1 MPEPRPSAERT
12 ELLADVAEMYYLED
26 KTQAQIA
33 KRIGVTRSM
42 VSRMLSDVRRLG
54 IVKIQI
60 SRPLQFD
67 RELEA
72 ALIARFHLRGA
83 CVPVRRNEDDSARL
97 LRRLGSA
104 GAHALQQYLAA
115 SGLTL
120 GLAWGTSI
128 SATVE
133 ALEVEEPVRVKIVQ
147 LVGSLGAR
155 NLEYDAIALAQ
166 RTVQRLGGEAFYLN
180 APFLVHNPDI
190 ARALIADRS
199 MSETTRL
206 WKHCDVVLLG
216 IGGTDPNHS
225 SFYLAGYVG
234 LDELNALIEAGAV
247 GDVCGRHFDAD
258 GRPVNADFHQRIV
271 GIEED
276 ELRAVPIRLGVAG
289 GEGKVRPIL
298 AALRGNYVNVLVT
311 DSVTAKALLRQD
323 QQAD

>member
-104 GAHALQQYLAA
+104 G
-115 SGLTL
+115 
-120 GLAWGTSI
+120 
-128 SATVE
+128 
-133 ALEVEEPVRVKIVQ
+133 RRRR
-147 LVGSLGAR
+147 GA
-155 NLEYDAIALAQ
+155 
-166 RTVQRLGGEAFYLN
+166 
-180 APFLVHNPDI
+180 
-190 ARALIADRS
+190 
-199 MSETTRL
+199 
-206 WKHCDVVLLG
+206 
-216 IGGTDPNHS
+216 
-225 SFYLAGYVG
+225 AGYG
-234 LDELNALIEAGAV
+234 PAPHSGR
-247 GDVCGRHFDAD
+247 GDYERGQEPGRFCSDH
-258 GRPVNADFHQRIV
+258 G
-271 GIEED
+271 
-276 ELRAVPIRLGVAG
+276 
-289 GEGKVRPIL
+289 
-298 AALRGNYVNVLVT
+298 
-311 DSVTAKALLRQD
+311 
-323 QQAD
+323 